1 MSRYTKR
8 PVTIE
13 ARQHDGTEQSATA
26 IAAWIDSCGGT
37 VEVLNDGAH
46 QQYVLHIGTP
56 EGTMCVSPSWWVI
69 QGVEGE
75 FYPCQNSVFELTYE
89 PEMPKN
95 LDELARG
102 WREVTE

>member
-13 ARQHDGTEQSATA
+13 ARQYDGTEQSATA
-26 IAAWIDSCGGT
+26 IAAWIDSHGGT
-37 VEVLNDGAH
+37 VEVVNAGAH
-46 QQYVLHIGTP
+46 QQYSVLVRTL
-56 EGTMCVSPSWWVI
+56 EGTMLACASDWVI
-69 QGVEGE
+69 QGVKGE
-75 FYPCQNSVFELTYE
+75 FYPCQNSVFELTYD